1 MGRGGDSLEK
11 KYEPMLRLKIK
22 RIEKGLTQKELA
34 DMVGI
39 AKNTLCAYEIGFRH
53 PKKSTLEKIAYSLGC
68 EMVEL
73 R

>member
-1 MGRGGDSLEK
+1 MG

-34 DMVGI
+34 DMVGL

-53 PKKSTLEKIAYSLGC
+53 PKKSTLEKIARSLGC
-68 EMVEL
+68 RIEDL
-73 R
+73 G

>member
-1 MGRGGDSLEK
+1 MAK

-39 AKNTLCAYEIGFRH
+39 AKNTISAYETGFRH
-53 PKKSTLEKIAYSLGC
+53 PKKITLDKIAYSLSCGL
-68 EMVEL
+68 EEL
-73 R
+73 S